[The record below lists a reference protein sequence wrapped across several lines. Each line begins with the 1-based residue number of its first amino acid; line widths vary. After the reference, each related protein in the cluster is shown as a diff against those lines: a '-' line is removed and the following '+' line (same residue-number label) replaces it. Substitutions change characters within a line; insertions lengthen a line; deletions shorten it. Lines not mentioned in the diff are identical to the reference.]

1 VTPHQ
6 PAAAHYV
13 CGALLRVVSAVA
25 LLVFNNTTLY
35 SQLASTADA
44 LTTRPDLRKHGWLIV
59 ADSAQTSVQKFI
71 TKYSSRFGLADN
83 DALEKIVSHT
93 DKNGWT
99 HTKYLQHYRGIPIEG
114 ADVVFHADKSGN
126 VRSVNGKFVTGLTAS
141 GATSVSVARARELA
155 LAYLTSDEY
164 AWENESQEAM
174 IKLSTGKAYATY
186 YPTPTLVF
194 TRNADTLAVEA
205 KNLVL
210 AYRVDIHSVTPS
222 YAYRIYLDP
231 TTGNELRRTSLRSG
245 NCNPTTATAYTV
257 YNGQQTIH
265 TEEIPQSNPTRYRLY
280 DPCRRIQTKYES
292 NDVTNQGTTWYA
304 ALDGFTQAHWGAMR
318 TYDYFQH
325 GLGRAGGP
333 LDTTKVMV
341 QIVDDG
347 TTAPY
352 YTPGVAI
359 LPHVDANSRYCHDY
373 MTNLDVVGHE
383 WTHGF
388 IENTLADLENQGA
401 SEAKVLN
408 EGFADIFGEMVEC
421 YVGAQS
427 DQCGTWKAGGECTSL
442 ESNYPRN
449 LKEPTASQGARTY
462 CGLNWNGDV
471 YAKSG
476 VLARWFYLL
485 TEGDTAS
492 NDHCCYP
499 ITQQNFIVVDG
510 IGTTIASDICYAV
523 LTNGY
528 LTSASDFVDAS
539 IATAYYTDLEYG
551 TPALYSVINAWHA
564 VGVYEGLGENACGT
578 FDAYNSPAVAVS
590 TRANRT
596 CIPPLGNGLWV
607 KDNGHL
613 TITSGRYL
621 HMRTGTRVDVGGYF
635 HARIQQPCS
644 TWVAK
649 VGGTSVRESQLD
661 SRLPLSHRTHPLSI
675 SIRPNPAHATAMLDI
690 VTNRNVVVD
699 IEVNNLVGSR
709 AILQLGGVQVASG
722 ASAIPL
728 DVTTLAAGMYLCLVR
743 TPESVSTCY
752 FMVE

>member
-1 VTPHQ
+1 MIIRQ
-6 PAAAHYV
+6 PAAAHYG
-13 CGALLRVVSAVA
+13 CSALHRVTWFVIAIPVLSVP
-25 LLVFNNTTLY
+25 LY
-35 SQLASTADA
+35 SQLASTADE

-71 TKYSSRFGLADN
+71 TKNSSRFGFADT
-83 DALEKIVSHT
+83 DALEKIVSHI

-99 HTKYLQHYRGIPIEG
+99 HTKYLQHYKGIPIEG

-126 VRSVNGKFVTGLTAS
+126 VQSVNGKFVTGLTAS

-155 LAYLTSDEY
+155 LSYLTSDEY

-174 IKLSTGKAYATY
+174 IKLSTGNSYATY

-210 AYRVDIHSVTPS
+210 AYRIDIHSVKPS

-231 TTGNELRRTSLRSG
+231 TNGNELRRTSLHSG

-257 YNGQQTIH
+257 YNGQQTIN

-292 NDVTNQGTTWYA
+292 NDVTNQSTTWYA
-304 ALDGFTQAHWGAMR
+304 ALDGFTQAHWGGMR

-333 LDTTKVMV
+333 LDTAKVMV
-341 QIVDDG
+341 QLLTSAVVGADYVGIVRFSDD
-347 TTAPY
+347 
-352 YTPGVAI
+352 
-359 LPHVDANSRYCHDY
+359 NSTSFCHDY
-373 MTNLDVVGHE
+373 MTNLDIVGHE

-388 IENTLADLENQGA
+388 IENTLAGLENQGA

-408 EGFADIFGEMVEC
+408 EGFADIFGELVEC

-427 DQCGTWKAGGECTSL
+427 DQCGTWKAGGECTSH
-442 ESNYPRN
+442 ENNYPRN

-499 ITQQNFIVVDG
+499 ITQQNCIVVDG
-510 IGTTIASDICYAV
+510 VGTTIASDICYAV

-551 TPALYSVINAWHA
+551 TPTLYSVINAWHA
-564 VGVYEGLGENACGT
+564 VGVYEGLGQNACGT
-578 FDAYNSPAVAVS
+578 FDASNSPAAAIS
-590 TRANRT
+590 TRAYRT
-596 CIPPLGNGLWV
+596 CI
-607 KDNGHL
+607 H
-613 TITSGRYL
+613 
-621 HMRTGTRVDVGGYF
+621 H
-635 HARIQQPCS
+635 
-644 TWVAK
+644 
-649 VGGTSVRESQLD
+649 
-661 SRLPLSHRTHPLSI
+661 
-675 SIRPNPAHATAMLDI
+675 
-690 VTNRNVVVD
+690 
-699 IEVNNLVGSR
+699 
-709 AILQLGGVQVASG
+709 
-722 ASAIPL
+722 
-728 DVTTLAAGMYLCLVR
+728 
-743 TPESVSTCY
+743 
-752 FMVE
+752 